1 MADLKL
7 TPTERRIY
15 EHLADG
21 LGHPKKELMKLLN
34 DDMTGENT
42 LGVHLYR
49 LRLKLKAVGE
59 DVICQ
64 AVGQR
69 KIMVR
74 RVIQLATTGT

>member
-1 MADLKL
+1 MAELKL

-21 LGHPKKELMKLLN
+21 KGHHKKELQALLN
-34 DDMTGENT
+34 DDMACTST
-42 LGVHLYR
+42 LSVHLYR

-69 KIMVR
+69 KIMIR
-74 RVIQLATTGT
+74 RVVQLPTTGT